1 MREGLNPSAQGFERA
16 KDGRGGIVRAVID
29 WDEGDLLAM
38 ISAEMQESLTLDYK
52 RSAALGKGS
61 NERNSLSKDV
71 SSFANSEGGL
81 LIYGM
86 EEDGHVP
93 TAIDGGTDRTQIT
106 KEWLESVVGATIHP
120 NVDALLIK
128 QIPLTGRG
136 SNAVAYVLEIGQ
148 ATSRAPHQAFDHRYY
163 KRFNFESKPMEDYE
177 VRDLMRRA
185 IEYGRKYGAAW
196 DLNVEVQRLASAIN
210 ERGLVDSGDYL
221 PRSRLVIGVSN
232 ALRSAGGA
240 VVLLEKPLRKKV
252 GDLIGKIDEFN
263 SQIEMVDPGQ
273 RESAR
278 LNQRFKSDLAETFAI
293 AVEISAALKQILER
307 EP

>member
-1 MREGLNPSAQGFERA
+1 M
-16 KDGRGGIVRAVID
+16 RAVAD
-29 WDEGDLLAM
+29 WDEGDLLAL
-38 ISAEMQESLTLDYK
+38 ISAEVQESLTLDYK

-86 EEDGHVP
+86 EENGHAP

-106 KEWLESVVGATIHP
+106 KEWLESVVRTTIHP
-120 NVDALLIK
+120 NLDALLIK

-136 SNAVAYVLEIGQ
+136 QNAVAYVLEIGQ

-177 VRDLMRRA
+177 VRDLMRRG
-185 IEYGRKYGAAW
+185 IEYGRKYSAAW
-196 DLNVEVQRLASAIN
+196 DLNVEVQRLISAIN

-221 PRSRLVIGVSN
+221 PRNRLVIGIST
-232 ALRSAGGA
+232 ALRSAGGGSCVA
-240 VVLLEKPLRKKV
+240 RQDPEKEGRRSYRQ
-252 GDLIGKIDEFN
+252 D
-263 SQIEMVDPGQ
+263 
-273 RESAR
+273 R
-278 LNQRFKSDLAETFAI
+278 
-293 AVEISAALKQILER
+293 
-307 EP
+307 